1 MIIHGLVWDDEED
14 STGNVCH
21 LVPHPVTPGEVREV
35 LEGAPLFERVPA
47 DGANPVFVAVGHTLS
62 GRLLEVWGIY
72 FEQPPKKGWGGLSLR
87 WTLVPHSE
95 NAGQEQREDC
105 DENTGLAA
113 THRVGAHGHR
123 RRPC

>member
-1 MIIHGLVWDDEED
+1 MRGSMIIHGLVWDDEED

-72 FEQPPKKGWGGLSLR
+72 FEQPPKKGWWRTITAMDARPAQRERWARAKGGLR
-87 WTLVPHSE
+87 
-95 NAGQEQREDC
+95 
-105 DENTGLAA
+105 
-113 THRVGAHGHR
+113 
-123 RRPC
+123 